1 MNSIVNSL
9 LEALSMEQLFFAFI
23 LIAIVLEAVM
33 AVVIVESYLKIRRWW
48 LQYKLERFD
57 EFEYRNDLY

>member
-9 LEALSMEQLFFAFI
+9 LEALSMEQMFFAFI

>member
-1 MNSIVNSL
+1 
-9 LEALSMEQLFFAFI
+9 MEQLFFAFI